1 MPGMTLM
8 DFPQA
13 MHQCPHA
20 DLMNLA
26 SVYILRQQFYPKL
39 KQNILF
45 RTKVQLN
52 KHIIVLTKYATNKIL
67 CNFLYADNL
76 VI

>member
-26 SVYILRQQFYPKL
+26 SVYILRQQFYPIL

-45 RTKVQLN
+45 RKNIQLN
-52 KHIIVLTKYATNKIL
+52 KHIIVLTKYMPQIKYYVIFYMQIIL
-67 CNFLYADNL
+67 
-76 VI
+76 

>member
-45 RTKVQLN
+45 RKNIQLN
-52 KHIIVLTKYATNKIL
+52 KHIIVLTKYMPQIKYYVFFYMQIIL
-67 CNFLYADNL
+67 
-76 VI
+76 

>member
-45 RTKVQLN
+45 RKKVQLN
-52 KHIIVLTKYATNKIL
+52 KHIIVLTKYMPQIKYYVIFYMQIIL
-67 CNFLYADNL
+67 
-76 VI
+76 